1 MVELEVNGE
10 IATVSAMGIELDCL
24 KSVKTMEVVKDT

>member
-24 KSVKTMEVVKDT
+24 KSVKTMDVVKDA

>member
-1 MVELEVNGE
+1 MVELKVNGE

-24 KSVKTMEVVKDT
+24 KSVKTMKVVKDA